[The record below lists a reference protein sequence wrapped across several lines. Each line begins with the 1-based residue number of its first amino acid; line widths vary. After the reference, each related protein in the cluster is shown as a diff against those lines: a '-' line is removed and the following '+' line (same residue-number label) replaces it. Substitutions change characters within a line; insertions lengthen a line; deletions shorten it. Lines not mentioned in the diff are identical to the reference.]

1 MYYFTT
7 YFDKNYL
14 SRGLVLYESLQ
25 NNTSEFILYVLCLD
39 QETVNFFHIN
49 EETYPQVKCLTLEE
63 LENDD
68 SDLKKC
74 KNNRSRIEY
83 YFTISPCLPLNLL
96 KKYNIP
102 HICSLDADILFFSDP
117 SKLFDYLNTA
127 SIIITPHK
135 FSAELSEK
143 EQFGI
148 FNVSFQIFKN
158 DEVGLSCLNKWREQ
172 CITWCGDYID
182 EKTGFFAD
190 QKYLDSWPE
199 EYGKKLKVLNDK
211 VSGLAPWNL
220 NKYKLSFR
228 NDKLYSGNESV
239 IFYHF
244 HGFKFFTHKWASNW
258 FNPYL
263 VKTYKAIHSLYL
275 NYWNK
280 VSDMDLKWNFTISSS
295 VRYDL
300 SMNIIDKILNEDGV
314 YYRINRTT
322 LNQMN
327 FFNIN
332 ERVKLVIIKF
342 YGLLNKA

>member
-1 MYYFTT
+1 LYYFTT

-25 NNTSEFILYVLCLD
+25 LNTSEFILYVLCLD
-39 QETVNFFHIN
+39 EVTLNFFKDHVDS
-49 EETYPQVKCLTLEE
+49 YPKVKCLTLLE
-63 LENDD
+63 LENVDT
-68 SDLKKC
+68 DLKSC
-74 KNNRSRIEY
+74 KNTRSLIEY
-83 YFTISPCLPLNLL
+83 YFTISPCLPLYILR
-96 KKYNIP
+96 KYNIP
-102 HICSLDADILFFSDP
+102 HICSLDADILFLSDP
-117 SKLFDYLNTA
+117 TKLFDHLNFA
-127 SIIITPHK
+127 SVIITPHK
-135 FSAELSEK
+135 FSAELSQNAK
-143 EQFGI
+143 FGI

-158 DEVGLSCLNKWREQ
+158 DAVGLTCLNKWREQ

-182 EKTGFFAD
+182 ETTGFFAD
-190 QKYLDSWPE
+190 QKYLDSWPV
-199 EYGKKLKVLNDK
+199 EYGNKLIVLNDE

-220 NKYKLSFR
+220 NNYKLRFR
-228 NDKLYSGNESV
+228 NDKLYSVNEPV

-244 HGFKFFTHKWASNW
+244 HGFKIFSHKWASNW

-280 VSDMDLKWNFTISSS
+280 VSDMDLKWNFTSSAS

-300 SMNIIDKILNEDGV
+300 SMNLIDKILNEDGV
-314 YYRINRTT
+314 YYRINRTN
-322 LNQMN
+322 LKKMN

-332 ERVKLVIIKF
+332 KRFKWVIIKF

>member
-1 MYYFTT
+1 MYYFAT

-49 EETYPQVKCLTLEE
+49 EETYPQVKCLTIEE

-117 SKLFDYLNTA
+117 SKLFDYLNAA

-135 FSAELSEK
+135 FSAELSGK

-148 FNVSFQIFKN
+148 FNVSFQLFKN
-158 DEVGLSCLNKWREQ
+158 DEVGLACLNKWREQ

-182 EKTGFFAD
+182 ENTGFFAD

-199 EYGKKLKVLNDK
+199 EYGKKLIVLNDK

-228 NDKLYSGNESV
+228 NDKLYSGNEAV
-239 IFYHF
+239 IFFHF
-244 HGFKFFTHKWASNW
+244 HGFKIFTHKWASNW

-280 VSDMDLKWNFTISSS
+280 VSDMDLKWNFSSSSS

-314 YYRINRTT
+314 YYRISRTT
-322 LNQMN
+322 LKQMN

-332 ERVKLVIIKF
+332 KRVKLVIIKF

>member
-1 MYYFTT
+1 LYYFTT

-25 NNTSEFILYVLCLD
+25 HNTSEFILYVLCLD
-39 QETVNFFHIN
+39 QETVNFFNIN
-49 EETYPQVKCLTLEE
+49 EETYPQVKCLTLLE

-68 SDLKKC
+68 TDLKSC
-74 KNNRSRIEY
+74 KNTRSLIEY
-83 YFTISPCLPLNLL
+83 YFTISPCLPLYILR
-96 KKYNIP
+96 KYNIP
-102 HICSLDADILFFSDP
+102 HICSLDADILFLSDP
-117 SKLFDYLNTA
+117 SKLFDYLNSA
-127 SIIITPHK
+127 SVIITPHK
-135 FSAELSEK
+135 FSPELSQK

-158 DEVGLSCLNKWREQ
+158 DDVGLACLNKWKKQ

-182 EKTGFFAD
+182 ENTGFFAD

-199 EYGKKLKVLNDK
+199 EYGKKLIVLNDK

-220 NKYKLSFR
+220 NNYKLRFR
-228 NDKLYSGNESV
+228 NNKLYSGNELV

-263 VKTYKAIHSLYL
+263 VKTYKAVHSLYL

-280 VSDMDLKWNFTISSS
+280 VSEMDLKWNFISSAS

-300 SMNIIDKILNEDGV
+300 SMNIIENILNEDGV
-314 YYRINRTT
+314 YYRINRTA
-322 LNQMN
+322 LKQMN

-332 ERVKLVIIKF
+332 DRVKLVIIKI